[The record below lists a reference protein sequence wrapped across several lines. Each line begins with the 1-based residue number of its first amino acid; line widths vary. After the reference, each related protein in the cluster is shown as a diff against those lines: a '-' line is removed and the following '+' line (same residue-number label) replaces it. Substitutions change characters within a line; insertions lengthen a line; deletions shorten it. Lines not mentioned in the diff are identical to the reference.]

1 MQKHQLAVFGHPV
14 TGYGIN
20 ELQPPQKWA
29 CNPFRYNRCREGH
42 LAMAKNQEST
52 TYGESN
58 GFRMEGYNVD
68 QLIAQLEA
76 IRAKHGGEVMVIN
89 LLTQDSE
96 DNFEPVTECCFSMAG
111 CVSLL

>member
-1 MQKHQLAVFGHPV
+1 
-14 TGYGIN
+14 
-20 ELQPPQKWA
+20 
-29 CNPFRYNRCREGH
+29 
-42 LAMAKNQEST
+42 
-52 TYGESN
+52 
-58 GFRMEGYNVD
+58 MEGYNVD

-111 CVSLL
+111 SVSLL

>member
-1 MQKHQLAVFGHPV
+1 MEHTVNKGLTELMQRFASD
-14 TGYGIN
+14 
-20 ELQPPQKWA
+20 
-29 CNPFRYNRCREGH
+29 
-42 LAMAKNQEST
+42 MDKNQEST
-52 TYGESN
+52 TYGEPD

-111 CVSLL
+111 SVSLL